1 MYNPSKEADKSEK
14 RFPLR
19 LSWDWSPRSYKATNT
34 IPEKETQ
41 TIKALRKLNFTSS
54 NKIIPNMYTKIL
66 EVLQSTVELETDA
79 EERPEL

>member
-1 MYNPSKEADKSEK
+1 M
-14 RFPLR
+14 
-19 LSWDWSPRSYKATNT
+19 SWDWSPRSDKATNT

-66 EVLQSTVELETDA
+66 EVLQSTVELETDV